1 MRFFPQKTTF
11 FDLFDR
17 HSDHL
22 VSISHEVRDLFS
34 LFDRVEERQARIK
47 DLEHQCDEITHEVFT
62 QMHAT
67 FVTPLDKEDLAA
79 IASGLDDV
87 ADYIDAAAVRVILYR
102 IPETTPE
109 AGQLAELLVQ
119 VTEVLRGAVACL
131 RNNRDREKIA
141 QAFQDIHRLENE
153 SDTAYRGALGRLF
166 NTPGSD
172 PIMILKWKEI
182 YERLEMA
189 VDKCEDV
196 ANVVEAVH
204 IKYS

>member
-1 MRFFPQKTTF
+1 MRLLPQKTTF

-17 HSDHL
+17 HAEHL
-22 VSISHEVRDLFS
+22 VSISHEVRDLFRQ
-34 LFDRVEERQARIK
+34 FDRVDERHARIK
-47 DLEHQCDEITHEVFT
+47 DLEHQCDEIAHEVFT

-79 IASGLDDV
+79 IASGLDDI
-87 ADYIDAAAVRVILYR
+87 ADYLDAAAVRVVLYQ
-102 IPETTPE
+102 IPESTPE
-109 AGQLAELLVQ
+109 SIQLSELLVQ
-119 VTEVLRGAVACL
+119 VTEVLQGAVACL
-131 RNNRDREKIA
+131 RHNRDREKMT
-141 QAFQDIHRLENE
+141 QAFRDIHRLENE
-153 SDTAYRGALGRLF
+153 SDAAYRGALGRLF
-166 NTPGSD
+166 NTPDSD